1 MPDKSMTMLVK
12 KYLQYQPLPSSG
24 AMTIH
29 LVPTDYVT

>member
-1 MPDKSMTMLVK
+1 MLVK

-24 AMTIH
+24 AMTMH